1 MTRSLAIVLLM
12 GVVLAQPLFS
22 QAPLPQPGQ
31 PSSGA
36 PASSGPWE
44 FSLAALT
51 YVVPDE
57 SNYVSPYFR
66 ADRNWLHLEARYNYE
81 ALRTGSAWIGYN
93 LSARKNFVFD
103 FTPMIGGVFGR
114 TQGVAPGFLMSLA
127 YKKLDL
133 STEDEYV
140 FDAEDS
146 TENFFYTW
154 SELGYSPVNWL
165 RVGLVGQRTRAYQT
179 PLDLQ
184 RGLFAGVSYKRLGFA
199 TYIFN
204 LGWTDPTTVFAA
216 SFDF

>member
-1 MTRSLAIVLLM
+1 MTQSLITALLM
-12 GVVLAQPLFS
+12 GTVLAQPLFS
-22 QAPLPQPGQ
+22 QTPPPQSAQ
-31 PSSGA
+31 PSSGE
-36 PASSGPWE
+36 PASSSPWE
-44 FSLAALT
+44 FSFAALT

-81 ALRTGSAWIGYN
+81 DQETGSAWIGYN
-93 LSARKNFVFD
+93 LSAGKNVVFD

-114 TQGVAPGFLMSLA
+114 TEGVAPGFLMSLT

-133 STEDEYV
+133 STENEYV
-140 FDAEDS
+140 FNTEDS

-154 SELGYSPVNWL
+154 SEIGYSPFSWL
-165 RVGLVGQRTRAYQT
+165 RVGLVGQRTRAYET
-179 PLDLQ
+179 PLDVQ
-184 RGLFAGVSYKRLGFA
+184 RGLFAGVSYRRLNFT
-199 TYIFN
+199 TYVFN